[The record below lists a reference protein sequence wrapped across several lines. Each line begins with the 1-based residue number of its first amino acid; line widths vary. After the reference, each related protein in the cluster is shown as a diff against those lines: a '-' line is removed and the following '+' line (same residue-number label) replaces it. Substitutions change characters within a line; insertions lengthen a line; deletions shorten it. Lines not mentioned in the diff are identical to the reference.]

1 VYQHS
6 LRTFVAS
13 LCLAVIALTT
23 GPAHA
28 GIATGTLSLSVRI
41 VDSCDVHTSLPGDS
55 YASPTSAV
63 QATHSRSTCNAGT
76 PAPRVTT
83 SVVGAPAVVMPG
95 AAWGKRPVTNKGRA
109 TVKIVTVYF

>member
-1 VYQHS
+1 MNIQTVTAVFAACAV
-6 LRTFVAS
+6 LV
-13 LCLAVIALTT
+13 LAAI
-23 GPAHA
+23 PAHA
-28 GIATGTLSLSVRI
+28 GVATGTLSLSIRI
-41 VDSCDVHTSLPGDS
+41 VDSCDVHTELPGQT
-55 YASPTSAV
+55 YPTSAL
-63 QATHSRSTCNAGT
+63 QAPRSRSTCNAGT